1 MSVREKSSLIS
12 PDHPLPIEKQCK
24 LLKLGRSSY
33 YYTPT
38 QTSQD
43 TELMNEIKEVWLEQ
57 TSRGYRRITDA
68 LADKGIKVNR
78 KKILR
83 LMKLMGL
90 RSSLPA
96 PRYPSTTTPN
106 PEDSARPYLL
116 KGLLINRPNQ
126 VWATD
131 ITYIKL
137 PTGMVYLFAI
147 IDWHTRYVVGWKLAN
162 TMDAYHAVEVL
173 EEALKYGAPEIMNSD
188 QGSQFTGK
196 QWIKACEDYGIKVS
210 HDGVGRCIDNIRVER
225 LWWSIKYEHV
235 HLYCHQTM
243 WELEKGLT
251 EYLVYYNTKRRH
263 QALKRMR
270 PADLYFAST
279 SMAA

>member
-1 MSVREKSSLIS
+1 MSVREKASLIS
-12 PDHPLPIEKQCK
+12 PPHPLPIDQQCK

-33 YYTPT
+33 YYK
-38 QTSQD
+38 SSRSSKD
-43 TELMNEIKEVWLEQ
+43 TDLMNEIKEVWLEQ

-68 LADKGIKVNR
+68 LADKGIKVNH
-78 KKILR
+78 KKVMR

-96 PRYPSTTTPN
+96 PRYPSTTVPN
-106 PEDSARPYLL
+106 PEDIARPYLL
-116 KGLLINRPNQ
+116 KGLQINYPNQ

-147 IDWHTRYVVGWKLAN
+147 IDWHTRYVVAWRLAN
-162 TMDAYHAVEVL
+162 TMEAYHGVEVL
-173 EEALKYGAPEIMNSD
+173 NEALNYGIPDIMNSD

-196 QWIKACEDYGIKVS
+196 LWIDACESHKIQVS
-210 HDGVGRCIDNIRVER
+210 HDGVGRCIDNIRIER

-243 WELEKGLT
+243 EELEKGLS
-251 EYLVYYNTKRRH
+251 EYLLYYNTKRRH

-270 PADLYFAST
+270 PADLYFAKT
-279 SMAA
+279 PMAA